1 MKLMKG
7 LLSAFAVVLATT
19 ACAGNS
25 GENKK
30 SNESTKED
38 NKNKHYFCRDKMSI
52 HPLKTDGKGIN
63 YVGAIIFSN

>member
-1 MKLMKG
+1 MKG

-25 GENKK
+25 GE
-30 SNESTKED
+30 